1 MRAAAAEMVQGLSGS
16 DEGVAQARCV
26 CLSAAAGVRA
36 LTRSR
41 VALLQLAERSADMV
55 PPLLRLL
62 GARAAACCVCA
73 CAALLTR
80 CRCAEAAGRGALRR
94 HGAREPDGGRARG

>member
-26 CLSAAAGVRA
+26 RQATAAGVRA

-62 GARAAACCVCA
+62 GARAAACCVHPCA
-73 CAALLTR
+73 PLLTR
-80 CRCAEAAGRGALRR
+80 RRRAEAAG
-94 HGAREPDGGRARG
+94 